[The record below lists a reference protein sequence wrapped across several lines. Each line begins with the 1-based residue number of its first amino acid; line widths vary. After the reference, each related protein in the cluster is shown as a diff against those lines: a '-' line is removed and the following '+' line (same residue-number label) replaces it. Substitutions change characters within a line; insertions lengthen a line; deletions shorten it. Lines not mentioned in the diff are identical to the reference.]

1 MFVQV
6 VQVLWDVCTRRADDI
21 NVYAQAVQ
29 GILEQQKDGT
39 STLECDRR
47 TFIDKHFQQDK
58 CPDDLLQQVLVF
70 VAEFFANT
78 LNPLWRV

>member
-1 MFVQV
+1 MLLGATLDNLLLVI
-6 VQVLWDVCTRRADDI
+6 T
-21 NVYAQAVQ
+21 QAVQ
-29 GILEQQKDGT
+29 GILEQQKDGA

-58 CPDDLLQQVLVF
+58 CPDDLLQQVLFF